1 MNPIRFTASTYWSE
15 SMKELDDS
23 LRLEIYDAIFEYV
36 ATRKV
41 PKLSKVAKVAFLFI
55 KGDLDTNLKKGDML
69 REARK
74 AAGSKGGLK
83 RSINLKVYNQNET
96 NN

>member
-1 MNPIRFTASTYWSE
+1 MNPIRFTASTYWAE

-36 ATRKV
+36 STRKV
-41 PKLSKVAKVAFLFI
+41 PTLSKVAKVAFHFI

-74 AAGSKGGLK
+74 AAGSKGGIK
-83 RSINLKVYNQNET
+83 RSINLKIKKDET
-96 NN
+96 IK